1 MPLWG
6 NQDAASNS
14 ALFAA
19 AQVKL
24 APNTANRDALYGNTT
39 TDAFISG
46 AKVGQFGVDAVETG
60 IPSGSVA
67 LSTITSPGSGYAANA
82 TVTFSGGGGSSAA
95 ANAQVSGGRVT
106 AINITNGGSSYET
119 QPTITISAP
128 TAITFN
134 ANSAVS
140 NTNDTIAISTANSLF
155 LAGDRLTYTV
165 AAGNTAVGG
174 LSNGSTY
181 YVVFS
186 NTTTLQLSAT
196 ATGAPINLT
205 AGVSETGHSL
215 TGTTATGTVTTGGGF
230 NKGVTHAGWVI
241 RTEGTGG
248 RAGRVQYETLVAMG
262 SMSGDGSDDTI
273 LPDA

>member
-14 ALFAA
+14 TLFAA
-19 AQVKL
+19 AQVRL
-24 APNTANRDALYGNTT
+24 TPNTTNRTALFGNTT
-39 TDAFISG
+39 LDAFTTG
-46 AKVGQFGVDAVETG
+46 ARVGQFGIDTTEAAVPAG
-60 IPSGSVA
+60 VVA
-67 LSTITSPGSGYAANA
+67 LATITSPGSGYAANG

-119 QPTITISAP
+119 NPNVAISAP
-128 TAITFN
+128 AAITFN
-134 ANSAVS
+134 ALTAVS
-140 NTNDTIAISTANSLF
+140 NTADTIAIATANSLF

-165 AAGNTAVGG
+165 AAGNTAISG
-174 LSNGSTY
+174 LANGTTY
-181 YVVFS
+181 FVKAANS
-186 NTTTLQLSAT
+186 TTLQLSST
-196 ATGAPINLT
+196 ATGAAINLT

-215 TGTTATGTVTTGGGF
+215 TGTTATATVTVGGGS
-230 NKGVTHAGWVI
+230 NKGVAHAGWVL

-262 SMSGDGSDDTI
+262 SLSSDASDDTI
-273 LPDA
+273 LPDS